1 MDKKTPSK
9 EAPKKAV
16 APAKAATNTQ
26 AGKADGGST
35 IIVRIRGKRTTPG
48 RTEHTM
54 LLMNLS
60 RKYHCAI
67 IPNDAIGRG
76 MVEHAKDFIT
86 WGKASAKTV
95 DELLA
100 KRGRTADGKALTDDY
115 LKTSKSGFNS
125 IKELSTAVHAGS
137 TRLSRVKQVKPIFRL
152 TPPAK
157 GSGSIKAIFPEGAL
171 GARSEKE
178 MDELIA
184 SMI

>member
-1 MDKKTPSK
+1 MDKQ
-9 EAPKKAV
+9 PKAKQAV
-16 APAKAATNTQ
+16 PKPHATAVTNTQ

-35 IIVRIRGKRTTPG
+35 IVVRIRGMRTTP
-48 RTEHTM
+48 RRSEHTM

-67 IPNDAIGRG
+67 LPNDAIGRG
-76 MVEHAKDFIT
+76 MIEHAKDFIT

-95 DELLA
+95 DELFA
-100 KRGRTADGKALTDDY
+100 KRGHTADGKALTDDY
-115 LKTSKSGFNS
+115 LKSSKSGFS
-125 IKELSTAVHAGS
+125 SVKELSAAVLAGT

-152 TPPAK
+152 TPPRA